1 MGKKRFDAVAAP
13 QQEGARALL
22 VMRRVV
28 VLLRLQGRP
37 DPSLS
42 IPSKDSTEIGFIQDS
57 VAVKRVQSGWSGCR
71 TGKRKKQS
79 SSHAQLGQATY
90 LAVA

>member
-42 IPSKDSTEIGFIQDS
+42 IPSEDSTEIGFIQDS
-57 VAVKRVQSGWSGCR
+57 VAVKRVLVQSGWSGCR
-71 TGKRKKQS
+71 TGKRKKTKQ
-79 SSHAQLGQATY
+79 
-90 LAVA
+90 